1 MNTNDPQIMEFTA
14 EQIIRS
20 SIADAINRFVNQGL
34 TPADVLDKQKWRA
47 YQDSKEFYAI
57 RNEIADS
64 IAAKWGE
71 ALKKRTER
79 H

>member
-1 MNTNDPQIMEFTA
+1 MNKNDPQIIEFTA

-20 SIADAINRFVNQGL
+20 SITDAMNRLVNQGL
-34 TPADVLDKQKWRA
+34 APADVLDKEKWKA
-47 YQDSKEFYAI
+47 YHDSKEFYAM

-64 IAAKWGE
+64 IAAKWAA

>member
-1 MNTNDPQIMEFTA
+1 MEFTP

-20 SIADAINRFVNQGL
+20 SITDAINRFVNQGL
-34 TPADVLDKQKWRA
+34 TPADVLDKQKWKT
-47 YQDSKEFYAI
+47 YHDSKEFYAI

-64 IAAKWGE
+64 IAAKWAE

-79 H
+79 R